1 MTLDFFFAKGGEE
14 IVKII
19 TYSFIALCLVEIYCP
34 INLRFVITV
43 DNLFFIGEKN
53 LRCTWTEKA
62 ILKFL
67 NESLR
72 KITLQQVVGNFKD
85 ICTKMV
91 KLGQGEGS

>member
-1 MTLDFFFAKGGEE
+1 MLPHIK
-14 IVKII
+14 V
-19 TYSFIALCLVEIYCP
+19 YSP
-34 INLRFVITV
+34 INLKFVITV

-53 LRCTWTEKA
+53 PRCTWIEMA
-62 ILKFL
+62 ILQFS

-91 KLGQGEGS
+91 KLGQG

>member
-1 MTLDFFFAKGGEE
+1 MRKLLRLLP
-14 IVKII
+14 
-19 TYSFIALCLVEIYCP
+19 YSFIASRPIKINSP
-34 INLRFVITV
+34 INLKFVINV
-43 DNLFFIGEKN
+43 DNLFFIGEKIP
-53 LRCTWTEKA
+53 RCTWTEMA
-62 ILKFL
+62 ILQFS